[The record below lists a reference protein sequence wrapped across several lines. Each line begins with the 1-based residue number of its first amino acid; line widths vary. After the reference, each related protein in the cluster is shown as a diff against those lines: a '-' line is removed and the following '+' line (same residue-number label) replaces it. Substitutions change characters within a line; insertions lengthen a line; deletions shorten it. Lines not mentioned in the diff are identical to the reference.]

1 MNKTILISGYG
12 SIGRK
17 HAHILSRL
25 VNKKK
30 ITILTK
36 QKITNFRTIKTL
48 KSFHEIN
55 PQYIVICNS
64 TSDHINKI
72 KFIEKNCKNKIVL
85 VEKPLFSQPN
95 KINVSKNKYYVGYN
109 LRFNSIIDFLKKKIK
124 SKKIWTVNIFC
135 GSYLP
140 KWRKNIDYTKSS
152 SAKKNLGGGVL
163 LDLSHELDY
172 AQWLFGKIQIEHCKS
187 KKISNLNIE
196 TDDFLNLVG
205 KTTKVPFIQIN
216 LNYFTRHPLR
226 KILIDGKNISI
237 QADLIEKN
245 VICYEGNKKKIYNFK
260 NSYKD
265 YEYKN
270 QHLAILK
277 KKHTRKLCSFN
288 EGKKLMYL
296 ISRIRS
302 KSLKK

>member
-1 MNKTILISGYG
+1 M
-12 SIGRK
+12 
-17 HAHILSRL
+17 
-25 VNKKK
+25 
-30 ITILTK
+30 TK